1 MTTSDPDGPLFGLP
15 DPDSDEIREMFSNR
29 ETREAYRFLLERRFL
44 YEHRSA
50 PLPTMAE
57 WIDRA
62 ERVLGK
68 ANVHTQRRLRDVRD
82 FFIVTTHKQGSD
94 WVYKLERRKPEAAA
108 DAGAK
113 ISPRLQAEVFTVK
126 GRFCQMCGLGPADG
140 VKLQIDH
147 IIPRDWGGET
157 TLENLEPLCVAHN
170 HGKQAFFES
179 LNPYADAITRAIKL
193 ETPWERIGELLIA
206 MREIGK
212 RVPAELLPIVGLE
225 SHKGDPAR
233 RLRDLHVV
241 LGWTYKVRKR
251 REGRR
256 TVVEY
261 ELIEAKPWPPEGPK
275 EAVNRYERE
284 RKRRKAAERRG
295 ALA

>member
-1 MTTSDPDGPLFGLP
+1 MSTSKPGGPPDGLP
-15 DPDSDEIREMFSNR
+15 EPDSDEIRQMFSNR
-29 ETREAYRFLLERRFL
+29 ETREAYRFLYERR
-44 YEHRSA
+44 SG
-50 PLPTMAE
+50 PLPTMGEWVAE
-57 WIDRA
+57 A
-62 ERVLGK
+62 ESVLGK

-82 FFIVTTHKQGSD
+82 YFIVSTRKVGSD
-94 WVYKLERRKPEAAA
+94 WVYQLEGRKTDAAA

-126 GRFCQMCGLGPADG
+126 GRFCAMCGRGPADG
-140 VKLQIDH
+140 VRLQIDH
-147 IIPRDWGGET
+147 IIPRSWGGET
-157 TLENLEPLCVAHN
+157 TVENLEPLCVAHN

-206 MREIGK
+206 MREIGN

-233 RLRDLHVV
+233 RLRDLRVV
-241 LGWTYKVRKR
+241 LGWAIRVYKR
-251 REGRR
+251 REGRA

-284 RKRRKAAERRG
+284 RKRRKAAQRCGDDR
-295 ALA
+295 